1 MSSLNE
7 SSSMQSPDEMDEDIS
22 SPTMGGTNNNSKKKP
37 SKKSKSNNDV
47 KACR

>member
-1 MSSLNE
+1 MNSLNE
-7 SSSMQSPDEMDEDIS
+7 SSSIQSPDEIDDDIP

-37 SKKSKSNNDV
+37 SKKPKSITDI